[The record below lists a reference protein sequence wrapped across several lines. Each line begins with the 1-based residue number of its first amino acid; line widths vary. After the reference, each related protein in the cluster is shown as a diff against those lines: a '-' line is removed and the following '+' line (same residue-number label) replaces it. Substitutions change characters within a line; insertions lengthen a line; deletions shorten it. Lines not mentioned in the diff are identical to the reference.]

1 MSVWKNRNTWRW
13 RVVRNGV
20 ELAGS
25 GRTRE
30 EAKQAEA
37 RAVAQLSAGHTGI
50 RAKRTL
56 DEAMAEYL
64 SSPEYLTLKSAANIA
79 DKAAQWAP
87 YTAGKTLHQAPLAAQ
102 EATRAWLAAGLKP
115 STINRRLSLLRRV
128 LNIAWRQWD
137 WTADPI
143 AQRIKLLPGEAQRQV
158 WLTRAESIRLRRACK
173 PGRHRA
179 IITLLLTT
187 GMRISELLNLR
198 TDQVRD
204 GAIFLD
210 ARTKTGR
217 PRAIPVLPPGDRYLK
232 HLPFRIGYD
241 GVRTAYVEARA
252 KAGLPHVTLHDLRHT
267 VGTLLAEAGASTRD
281 IQVWLGHTSPATT
294 ARYTH
299 IQLSRL
305 QEVAR
310 NVSARKLRA
319 QKKISIK

>member
-1 MSVWKNRNTWRW
+1 
-13 RVVRNGV
+13 
-20 ELAGS
+20 
-25 GRTRE
+25 
-30 EAKQAEA
+30 
-37 RAVAQLSAGHTGI
+37 
-50 RAKRTL
+50 
-56 DEAMAEYL
+56 MAEYL

-79 DKAAQWAP
+79 DKAAQWVP

-187 GMRISELLNLR
+187 GMRISELLKLR
-198 TDQVRD
+198 PDQVRD

-232 HLPFRIGYD
+232 HLPFGIGYD

-252 KAGLPHVTLHDLRHT
+252 KAGLEHVTLHDLRHT

-299 IQLSRL
+299 IQLGRL

-319 QKKISIK
+319 QKNISIK